1 MLFKFI
7 TLKEWRLLYDYDLIL
22 KSSSNLKPYF
32 FFQIKIFILSKKGYK
47 LWSNVF
53 ILIWHIIIKFN
64 FVKTREIF
72 VKRKVVQCELTFK
85 IESTWLG
92 KIRQVSYSLWEC
104 LCILYTKVHM
114 RSRIGRCLVKL
125 YAKLL
130 PIRKLPMN
138 PEANFALIYE

>member
-1 MLFKFI
+1 MTFTLRLWFDIKKQFK
-7 TLKEWRLLYDYDLIL
+7 LKAV
-22 KSSSNLKPYF
+22 F
-32 FFQIKIFILSKKGYK
+32 FFQIKILIFSKKGYK

-64 FVKTREIF
+64 FVKTIEIF
-72 VKRKVVQCELTFK
+72 VKRKVVQCKLTFK

-138 PEANFALIYE
+138 PEANFAPNYE